1 MKEYPMNVS
10 SIVVQALPKNI
21 DELVDFFKKADY
33 VDYHLH
39 DKEKGKIIVTVEGK
53 GVEEEI
59 EKLVKIQ
66 QLPHVIA
73 ADMMMTY
80 QEDELDAE
88 VKRLEAENPVPDV
101 LKDEDIDVKDV
112 VYHGD
117 LRHKKLG
124 F

>member
-1 MKEYPMNVS
+1 MNVS
-10 SIVVQALPKNI
+10 SIVVQAMSENI
-21 DELVDFFKKADY
+21 DGLVEVFKEADY
-33 VDYHLH
+33 CEYHLH
-39 DKEKGKIIVTVEGK
+39 DKEKGKIILTVEGE

-66 QLPHVIA
+66 KTPKVMA

-88 VKRLEAENPVPDV
+88 VKRLEAENPVPEMLND
-101 LKDEDIDVKDV
+101 DDIDVRDIE
-112 VYHGD
+112 YHGD
-117 LRHKKLG
+117 LRYKKLG

>member
-1 MKEYPMNVS
+1 MNIS
-10 SIVVQALPKNI
+10 SIVVKALPKYI
-21 DELVDFFKKADY
+21 DELVEYFKNEDF

-39 DKEKGKIIVTVEGK
+39 DKEKGKIIVTIEGE

-59 EKLVKIQ
+59 QKLVKIQ
-66 QLPHVIA
+66 QHPHVIA

-80 QEDELDAE
+80 QEDELDE
-88 VKRLEAENPVPDV
+88 EIKKLESENPVPEILTRD
-101 LKDEDIDVKDV
+101 DIDPKEV

-117 LRHKKLG
+117 LKHKNLG

>member
-1 MKEYPMNVS
+1 MNVS
-10 SIVVQALPKNI
+10 SIVVQARSEYI
-21 DELVDFFKKADY
+21 DGLVEHFKKEDY

-59 EKLVKIQ
+59 EKLIKIQ
-66 QLPHVIA
+66 QTPNVMA

-80 QEDELDAE
+80 QEELDEERA
-88 VKRLEAENPVPDV
+88 KLEIQDPVPAMLNDDTIEA
-101 LKDEDIDVKDV
+101 KDI
-112 VYHGD
+112 VYNGD
-117 LRHKKLG
+117 LKKR

>member
-1 MKEYPMNVS
+1 MNVS
-10 SIVVQALPKNI
+10 SIVVQALPKHI
-21 DELVDFFKKADY
+21 DMLVEQFKEADY
-33 VDYHLH
+33 VDYHVH
-39 DKEKGKIIVTVEGK
+39 DKEKGKIIVTVEGE

-66 QLPHVIA
+66 QIPEVIA

-80 QEDELDAE
+80 QEDELDE
-88 VKRLEAENPVPDV
+88 EIKRLEAENPVPDV
-101 LKDEDIDVKDV
+101 LQDENIDPKDV